1 MLRPCSIRTVSRPNY
16 GSVFLC
22 LNMPKNEILTRK
34 EAAEL
39 YLTQKRTLWDEYENI
54 FFGKPLDQG
63 SLRSKSQ
70 VFDHKLS
77 TLVMDR
83 AARVMAQIQTGK
95 VKAISKNDEG
105 ASRLMNL
112 ILDKYVI
119 PNAKSQFDF
128 LTKCRMVDLYSNIY
142 GSFFVLVDWDIRENG
157 YAGPDM
163 WLLPIR
169 DVFPQVGATSIQD
182 SDYIIVR
189 TWQPLSWFKQKKKD
203 KNFKNMDKVYTIL
216 KDKAGDMQSKDSGM
230 ASSQREDN
238 EYPSKAQE
246 AKGKG
251 YYEVLTCYERD
262 KWTDYVPSADMEIR
276 DRKNPHEDGELPV
289 ICKYSIPLID
299 DFMGLGDFERGKSMQ
314 YATNSLW
321 NLYMDSVKVS
331 IFPPT
336 LINKDNIA
344 DASTIK
350 WGAAARWLVKNNVG
364 NAAQV
369 LPLSPQGTQTFN
381 NVYQVVTSSLL
392 NMMGS
397 TDTAV
402 AEKTDPGFG
411 KTPQALKMQAARE
424 NARDNVD
431 RFYMEQ
437 FLTAVGKKFVN
448 LLSKKQSSAI
458 KIRMFEDEIQE
469 LANQYPDI
477 EEMWDEKTGNL
488 QIDKSRTGS
497 IMYDY
502 EVVPGSTYAV
512 DQEQQQQNL
521 MSFLQLLMQNAQM
534 GQQGITSPMI
544 EALKAEGKT
553 PKLGELITRILSNSG
568 ITDWDNIIV
577 DEGKNQNPQM
587 IADQMGQIFDQQ
599 MQQMMGMGQIPETPM
614 GGMNGGTTT
623 NQFPALG

>member
-1 MLRPCSIRTVSRPNY
+1 MA
-16 GSVFLC
+16 
-22 LNMPKNEILTRK
+22 KHEILQRK
-34 EAAEL
+34 EAAEN
-39 YLTQKRTLWDEYENI
+39 YLTNKRELWDEYENL

-63 SLRSKSQ
+63 SLKSKSK

-77 TLVMDR
+77 TLVLDR

-105 ASRLMNL
+105 ASKLMNL
-112 ILDKYVI
+112 TLDKYVI

-142 GSFFVLVDWDIRENG
+142 GAFFVMVDWDIRTNG

-163 WLLPIR
+163 WLIPIR
-169 DVFPQVGATSIQD
+169 DVFPQVGATSVED
-182 SDYIIVR
+182 SDYIIIR
-189 TWQPLSWFKQKKKD
+189 TWQPLSWFKDKKKD
-203 KNFKNMDKVYTIL
+203 KSFKNMDKVYSIL
-216 KDKAGDMQSKDSGM
+216 KEKAGDKQSNDNGM
-230 ASSQREDN
+230 STSQREQN

-251 YYEVLTCYERD
+251 YYEVLSMYEKD
-262 KWTDYVPSADMEIR
+262 TWTDYVPSADCEIR
-276 DRKNPHEDGELPV
+276 ERRNPHENGELPV
-289 ICKYSIPLID
+289 IAKYSIPLID
-299 DFMGLGDFERGKSMQ
+299 DFMGLGDFERGKTMQ
-314 YATNSLW
+314 YTTNSLW
-321 NLYMDSVKVS
+321 NMYLDSVKVS

-344 DASTIK
+344 DQSTIK
-350 WGAAARWLVKNNVG
+350 WGAAARWLMKG
-364 NAAQV
+364 NLSQAAQV
-369 LPLSPQGTQTFN
+369 LPLSPQGTATFN

-402 AEKTDPGFG
+402 TEKVDPGFG

-437 FLTAVGKKFVN
+437 FLAQVGKKFVN

-458 KIRMFEDEIQE
+458 KIRLFEEEIQE
-469 LANQYPDI
+469 LASQYPEI
-477 EEMWDEKTGNL
+477 EEMYDENTGNL
-488 QIDKSRTGS
+488 SIQKNKTGS
-497 IMYDY
+497 IIYDY
-502 EVVPGSTYAV
+502 EVIPGSTYAV
-512 DQEQQQQNL
+512 DQQQQQQNL
-521 MSFLQLLMQNAQM
+521 MTFLQLLMQNAQM

-553 PKLGELITRILSNSG
+553 PKLGELITRILANSG
-568 ITDWDNIIV
+568 ITDWDKIIV
-577 DEGKNQNPQM
+577 DESKNQNPQM
-587 IADQMGQIFDQQ
+587 IADQMGQAFEQV
-599 MQQMMGMGQIPETPM
+599 MQQMAGGQMQGIPETPQGIPPQGMPPEMM
-614 GGMNGGTTT
+614 GGQDVGGFTPE
-623 NQFPALG
+623 QLPVA